1 MELFLLLFAD
11 DLTLIST
18 VIGLQNQLRVLHQ
31 STQKICLKANLDK
44 TKIVV
49 FRKGSNLAMMS
60 LGEETLEVVNKYI
73 YLGLGFST
81 KLSINS
87 EQ

>member
-1 MELFLLLFAD
+1 MERFLLLFAD

-31 STQKICLKANLDK
+31 SAQKICLKASLDK

-60 LGEETLEVVNKYI
+60 LGGGNPRSGK
-73 YLGLGFST
+73 
-81 KLSINS
+81 
-87 EQ
+87 